1 MENFDYNKEPLR
13 DILFI
18 DVKSFYATVECAAR
32 GLNPLTT
39 LLVVM
44 SQADNAGNGLILASS
59 PKAKEALHIS
69 NVTRADNL
77 PSHPDLHIV
86 PPRMQKYIEENLKL
100 NQLFQTFVAEEDLL
114 IYSIDE
120 SILDVTASLALFFP
134 HNISRQQK
142 RWQMARLIQRTAY
155 QKLGLILTV
164 GIGDNPLLAKLAL
177 DNAAKHRKQHHYI
190 AEWRYQ
196 DIPETIWRIPNLTD
210 FWGIGERTKRRLYR
224 IGIDTVEQ
232 LAHANVELLR
242 QRYGIIGEQ
251 LYHHANGID
260 RTILSEDAPAVK
272 EQSYSNSQI
281 LPKDY
286 TNIRDIK
293 IVIGEMAEQV
303 ASRIRR
309 HGCLTQRI
317 QLQLRSAHCDLDKR
331 FSHQLTIQATNQTDT
346 LKRHCFELF
355 ERYYQGQA
363 IRQVSLSYSKLLY
376 TNQRQLSLFEEPE
389 KQLAKERLDHVIDLI
404 RERYGFTSIIHAT
417 SKLDGAR
424 SIARSHL
431 ISGHDGGAGGLD
443 GLSKK

>member
-1 MENFDYNKEPLR
+1 MGNFDYTKEPLR

-18 DVKSFYATVECAAR
+18 DVKSFYATVECADR
-32 GLNPLTT
+32 GLDPLTT

-44 SQADNAGNGLILASS
+44 SQADNTGNGLVLAAS
-59 PKAKEALHIS
+59 PKAKEVLHIS
-69 NVTRADNL
+69 NVTRADQIPN
-77 PSHPDLHIV
+77 HPDLKVV
-86 PPRMQKYIEENLKL
+86 PPRMQKYIQENIKL
-100 NQLFQTFVAEEDLL
+100 NTLFETFVATEDLF

-120 SILDVTASLALFFP
+120 SILDVTASLSLFFP
-134 HNISRQQK
+134 EDIPRAQK
-142 RWQMARLIQRTAY
+142 RWQMARLIQRKAY
-155 QKLGLILTV
+155 QELGLVLTV

-196 DIPETIWRIPNLTD
+196 DIPETVWRIPELTD
-210 FWGIGERTKRRLYR
+210 FWGIGTRTKKRLYR

-260 RTILSEDAPAVK
+260 RTILSEAPPIVK
-272 EQSYSNSQI
+272 DKSYSNSQI
-281 LPKDY
+281 LPKNY
-286 TNIRDIK
+286 TNIREIE

-309 HGCLTQRI
+309 HGCLTQSI
-317 QLQLRSAHCDLDKR
+317 HLFLGSAHHDQDKR
-331 FSHQLTIQATNQTDT
+331 FAHQVKINATNQTDE
-346 LKRHCFELF
+346 LKKHCLDLF
-355 ERYYQGQA
+355 HRYYQGQA
-363 IRQVSLSYSKLLY
+363 IRQIGLSYSKLIY
-376 TNQRQLSLFEEPE
+376 TTNRQLSFFEEPE
-389 KQLAKERLDHVIDLI
+389 KELNKERLDRVIDLI

-417 SKLDGAR
+417 IKLAGAR

-431 ISGHDGGAGGLD
+431 VSGHDGGAGGLD
-443 GLSKK
+443 GIQKK